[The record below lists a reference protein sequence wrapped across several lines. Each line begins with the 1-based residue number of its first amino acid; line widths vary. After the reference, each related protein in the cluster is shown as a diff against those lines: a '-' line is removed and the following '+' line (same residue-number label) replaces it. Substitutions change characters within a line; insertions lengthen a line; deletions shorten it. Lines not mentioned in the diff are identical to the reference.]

1 MGSRGAFSGPPF
13 SGRIR
18 INPAILARFT
28 LDNLVASF
36 TFVDDFVTAP
46 TVEPAA
52 LLRHEAALCTAL
64 DGLTNHINLLFDGS
78 VFILKKPIRFQNH
91 IHGQVGSVIP
101 FLKGALCYQK

>member
-1 MGSRGAFSGPPF
+1 MGGRLAFSVPPF

-18 INPAILARFT
+18 INPAIRARFT

-36 TFVDDFVTAP
+36 PFVDDFVTASP
-46 TVEPAA
+46 VEPAA

-64 DGLTNHINLLFDGS
+64 DGLTNHVNLLLDGS
-78 VFILKKPIRFQNH
+78 VFILKKPTRFQYQ